1 MPKKPYNKKT
11 FSYKDV
17 SRELKQGGPQRLYL
31 LHGQEDYLL
40 DRFVEELTKACLPEG
55 VDDFSTARPSVCRY
69 SPTV

>member
-17 SRELKQGGPQRLYL
+17 SRELKQGGPKRLYL

-40 DRFVEELTKACLPEG
+40 DRFVEE
-55 VDDFSTARPSVCRY
+55 VC
-69 SPTV
+69 